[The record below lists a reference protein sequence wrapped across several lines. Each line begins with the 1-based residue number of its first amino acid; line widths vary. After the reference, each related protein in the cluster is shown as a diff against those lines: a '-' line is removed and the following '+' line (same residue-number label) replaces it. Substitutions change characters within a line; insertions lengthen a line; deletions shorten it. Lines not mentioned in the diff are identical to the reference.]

1 MDLQDASAA
10 KDDEEM
16 EFSNKDEGD
25 EAPVPVAE
33 D

>member
-10 KDDEEM
+10 KDDDEM
-16 EFSNKDEGD
+16 ELVKKDEGD